1 MITALDHIALV
12 VKDLDAALDG
22 LTRLL
27 GREANWRGS
36 GGGTRHAW
44 YQLGNTALDVIQP
57 GEGNPM
63 FAGAG
68 GLWALAFATDDM
80 EGDRKRLSRLS
91 VASMDPMPVRT
102 KAEDGQTRTW
112 PTAIV
117 TDGANGVTTFLVG
130 ETPAWPA
137 SPAVGDEAG
146 AVSGLDHV
154 VVSTRNPDRAA
165 AFYGARL
172 GLPFKLD
179 RSNPDW
185 GTRLMFFQCGDL
197 IVEVAQQ
204 LKQEPGDDPDSLWGL
219 SWRVPDIDAAHA
231 RIGQSFAVSD
241 IREGRKPGTRVFTV
255 KDAPEGVPTL
265 ILGRTG

>member
-12 VKDLDAALDG
+12 VKDLDGALDG

-27 GREANWRGS
+27 GREANWRGA

-80 EGDRKRLSRLS
+80 EGDRKRLARLS
-91 VASMDPMPVRT
+91 VESMDPMPVRT
-102 KAEDGQTRTW
+102 KSETGESRTW
-112 PTAIV
+112 PTAPL
-117 TDGANGVTTFLVG
+117 TSGANGITTFLVG
-130 ETPAWPA
+130 PTPVWPA
-137 SPAVGDEAG
+137 SPAIGDEAA

-154 VVSTRNPDRAA
+154 VVSTRQPDRAA

-172 GLPFKLD
+172 GLDFKLD

-185 GTRLMFFQCGDL
+185 GTRLMFFKCGDL
-197 IVEVAQQ
+197 VVEVAQQ
-204 LKQEPGDDPDSLWGL
+204 LKHPPAEEPDSLWGL
-219 SWRVPDIDAAHA
+219 SWRVPDIEAAHA
-231 RIGQSFAVSD
+231 RIGRTFAVTD